1 MLRVT
6 GPLTVCKMYPYSN
19 TGALMGGEII
29 TFDEFALEGAEEP
42 VDEDNPDEYAIG

>member
-6 GPLTVCKMYPYSN
+6 GALTVCKTYPYSN

-29 TFDEFALEGAEEP
+29 TFDEFALEGVEDT
-42 VDEDNPDEYAIG
+42 VDEDNPR